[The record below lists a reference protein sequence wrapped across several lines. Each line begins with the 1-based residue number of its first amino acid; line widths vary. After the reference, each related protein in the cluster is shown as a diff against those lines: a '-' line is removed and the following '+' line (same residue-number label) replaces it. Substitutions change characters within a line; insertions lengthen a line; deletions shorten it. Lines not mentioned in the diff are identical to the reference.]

1 MPENR
6 VVRKLTAA
14 EMGRPDAASLALME
28 KRALVVVLDNL
39 RSGHNTG
46 AIFRSADSFLV
57 QEIQVCGITP
67 LPDQREVQKSALG
80 ATVTVPWKYV
90 RETALALKAL
100 KTAGWHIT
108 GVEQTNRSTALGPS
122 FTPPQ
127 QPVALVFGNE
137 VRGLSEDVLP
147 LCDDFVEIPQHGSKH
162 SLNVAVC
169 AGIVLWEYCRG
180 SR

>member
-1 MPENR
+1 MAESR
-6 VVRKLTAA
+6 EGVRKLAAA
-14 EMGRPDAASLALME
+14 ELGRPDPDTLARLE
-28 KRALVVVLDNL
+28 KRPLVVVLDNL

-80 ATVTVPWKYV
+80 ATATVPWKYV
-90 RETALALKAL
+90 GDTVQALTTLKA
-100 KTAGWHIT
+100 AGWHIT
-108 GVEQTNRSTALGPS
+108 GVEQTNRSTLLGPG
-122 FTPPQ
+122 FTPPRR
-127 QPVALVFGNE
+127 PVALVFGNE
-137 VRGLSEDVLP
+137 VRGLSEEVLP

-169 AGIVLWEYCRG
+169 AGIVLWEYCR
-180 SR
+180 S